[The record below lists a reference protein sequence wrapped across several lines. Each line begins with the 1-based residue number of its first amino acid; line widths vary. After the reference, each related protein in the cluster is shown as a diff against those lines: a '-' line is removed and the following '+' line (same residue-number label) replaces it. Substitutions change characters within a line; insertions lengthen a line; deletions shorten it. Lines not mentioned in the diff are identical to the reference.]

1 MYKPILVMRR
11 ARLRV
16 DMHRKKKESHT
27 CVSMQHRTQ
36 HTAHNT
42 QHTAHSTQHTAHST
56 PHHTPPHK
64 RIRVRRS
71 RFFSLLLSYHWVNE
85 KVGRQLGAG
94 ENREKKHGF
103 IRREREKER
112 EKERQMI
119 SFTPHL

>member
-1 MYKPILVMRR
+1 MRR

-56 PHHTPPHK
+56 QHTASYTAAQTNKSTQKQILLSSP
-64 RIRVRRS
+64 
-71 RFFSLLLSYHWVNE
+71 LLSYHWVNE

-103 IRREREKER
+103 VREKER
-112 EKERQMI
+112 KRGRKRDK
-119 SFTPHL
+119 